1 MPLTRRTD
9 RRTDRRTN
17 FSQNFRRAGPD
28 THEKINPGRRDLST
42 VKFSASYDAWR
53 PKKRRKTETTN
64 SEKMQTLYG
73 RLPLKHGSVRPQ
85 TLGKRVSDNPRHFIF
100 R

>member
-1 MPLTRRTD
+1 MPPTRRTD

-53 PKKRRKTETTN
+53 PKKRRKPETKTF
-64 SEKMQTLYG
+64 EKMQTLNS
-73 RLPLKHGSVRPQ
+73 RLPPEDGSVRLE
-85 TLGKRVSDNPRHFIF
+85 TLGKRVSDDSQHFIF
-100 R
+100 